1 MLAVTSIFKHRIQ
14 AFRFVPIQEPEL
26 ERSRSEDIVDIYLH
40 LMHVCVGYC
49 DVGLIMRHLWYTE
62 QRAVS
67 QTIHYRRRG
76 GAI

>member
-1 MLAVTSIFKHRIQ
+1 MLAVTSMFKHHIQ

-26 ERSRSEDIVDIYLH
+26 ERSRSEDIVDVYLH
-40 LMHVCVGYC
+40 FMHVCAGYC

-67 QTIHYRRRG
+67 QTVHYRRRG

>member
-26 ERSRSEDIVDIYLH
+26 ERSRSEDIVDVYLH

-49 DVGLIMRHLWYTE
+49 DVGLIMRHL
-62 QRAVS
+62 
-67 QTIHYRRRG
+67 
-76 GAI
+76 